1 MHSEIRSWRCKE
13 DGIFLYTLF
22 YWRLDPRTRENSLL
36 AVDWSPCQRP
46 VRQIWCV
53 WIICWGSHHVYFFHL
68 RSCWKFKKGS
78 QKVSC
83 RENGCQASEPVR
95 WLRNHMGTPT
105 ISPHCEVAAGGSSK
119 SSCVYCGF
127 QSPKR
132 SVLIE
137 SLRNSL
143 GERMSLLRGNPL
155 SALHTDYI
163 QMMLELSKEQG
174 FEVTYFNI
182 GKTTFLLVSMQQ
194 VQYTEFMSNSQNNFQ
209 PTAPPAGV
217 ITHYS

>member
-1 MHSEIRSWRCKE
+1 M
-13 DGIFLYTLF
+13 
-22 YWRLDPRTRENSLL
+22 
-36 AVDWSPCQRP
+36 
-46 VRQIWCV
+46 
-53 WIICWGSHHVYFFHL
+53 YFFPH
-68 RSCWKFKKGS
+68 RSYWKFKKDG
-78 QKVSC
+78 QKVSG

-127 QSPKR
+127 QSPKP

-137 SLRNSL
+137 NLRNSS

-182 GKTTFLLVSMQQ
+182 GETMFLLVCMQQ
-194 VQYTEFMSNSQNNFQ
+194 VQNTEFMSSSQNSFQ
-209 PTAPPAGV
+209 PAAPPAGV
-217 ITHYS
+217 ITHYSSPGYSLSWLCALPASNLQSFDLAFK